1 MGPTYPICR
10 AGFNL
15 YGVYSSFNKIS
26 IALFSFLGLSTLKA
40 IRNSLSLS
48 LNQNVTS
55 LFETSNLISLLPT
68 ALYILQTALL
78 PIYSKAF

>member
-10 AGFNL
+10 ASFNL
-15 YGVYSSFNKIS
+15 YGVYSSINKIF
-26 IALFSFLGLSTLKA
+26 IVLFSFLGLSTLKA
-40 IRNSLSLS
+40 TLSLSLS
-48 LNQNVTS
+48 LHQNVTS
-55 LFETSNLISLLPT
+55 LFETSNLIILLPT